1 MSRKLAR
8 EKVLQ
13 ALFQIDVGKNDP
25 TEALAYVTENALEQ
39 DKEFIINYIHG
50 ITLDLEK
57 IDACINQYAKDW
69 QADRLP
75 NVDRNVLRIA
85 VYEMLSPKLGL
96 AGPIVIN
103 EALELVKLFSS
114 EEAVP
119 FVNGLLDTLYKS
131 MQIDG

>member
-8 EKVLQ
+8 GKVLQ

-25 TEALAYVTENALEQ
+25 AEALAYITENALEQ

-50 ITLDLEK
+50 IVLELEP

-85 VYEMLSPKLGL
+85 VYEMLHQELHLP
-96 AGPIVIN
+96 GPVVIN
-103 EALELVKLFSS
+103 EALELVKMFSS

-131 MQIDG
+131 VQVDG